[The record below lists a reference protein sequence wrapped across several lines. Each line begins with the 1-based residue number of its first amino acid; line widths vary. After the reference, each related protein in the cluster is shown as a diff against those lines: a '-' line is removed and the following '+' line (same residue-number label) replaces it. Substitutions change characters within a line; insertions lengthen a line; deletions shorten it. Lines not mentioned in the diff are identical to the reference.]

1 MEPGR
6 LRELTSLL
14 REDVPAAWRAADG
27 VGLAVERRTRALERL
42 ERDLLPRTAGVH
54 SHLVV
59 GIVGP
64 NNSGKSALFNALVAG
79 SEPGAAAAPPERSP
93 SRPTGGATRRLVGAA
108 HPTLVQRLTDEP
120 SLESFAMTRAEAG
133 LDPTEDAPAGHADEL
148 LLTSVESLPPSLLLV
163 DTPDFDSV
171 FVRNREVTDALLTV
185 CDLAVV
191 VVTRHTYQNND
202 VVQFLR
208 AWLASGRPWV
218 LVYNEALDEVT
229 TLAHGAKM
237 AADIAA
243 APEAVFHAPFDPAV
257 AEGRTALV
265 PTGLPGDGQWGD
277 VEGSLASW
285 LRDLGSA
292 DELKRRSLASSF
304 AALCEDLEELRRVAA
319 SELAGVAELEQSLER
334 FAAPLGEAVAR
345 QAMPMGPFLEA
356 FREVLDE
363 RPTAI
368 QRELRRG
375 LRWTGNKIVQGA
387 RSVRGLVGAGGAGD
401 APVPVDAGRTLLDA
415 ERRQLQVRWVE
426 SFEPALSEL
435 RGKLRQGGFVPSV
448 ALGLKPLLLGPPDL
462 HSGLARAAE
471 RLSLEPEL
479 MREYRSACRELIGA
493 ELDAGRSEWALQL
506 AVDGLHLLPLGV
518 AGAVIVQTGGLGADL
533 AVAGGG
539 AVSAALAERLS
550 RLLGTGVA
558 SSARERWVT
567 LRSSRIVAAALDGL
581 GGEGLA
587 GLRTLADEASA
598 FLARLDELQR
608 GPTSPAST
616 VPRHG

>member
-1 MEPGR
+1 M
-6 LRELTSLL
+6 
-14 REDVPAAWRAADG
+14 
-27 VGLAVERRTRALERL
+27 AVERRGRALDRL
-42 ERDLLPRTAGVH
+42 ERDLLPRTAGGH

-108 HPTLVQRLTDEP
+108 HPALVQRLTDEP
-120 SLESFAMTRAEAG
+120 TLQSFAMTRAEAG
-133 LDPTEDAPAGHADEL
+133 LDPTEDAPAGRADEL
-148 LLTSVESLPPSLLLV
+148 LLTTVESLPQSLLLV

-218 LVYNEALDEVT
+218 LVYNEALDEAT

-243 APEAVFHAPFDPAV
+243 APEAVFSASFDPAV
-257 AEGRTALV
+257 AEGRAPLV
-265 PTGLPGDGQWGD
+265 PTGLPGDGHWRD

-285 LRDLGSA
+285 LRDLGAA
-292 DELKRRSLASSF
+292 DELKHRSLASSL
-304 AALCEDLEELRRVAA
+304 AALGEDLEVLRREAV
-319 SELAGVAELEQSLER
+319 SDLTGIAELERWLER

-345 QAMPMGPFLEA
+345 RAMPMGPFLEA

-363 RPTAI
+363 RPTAL

-375 LRWTGNKIVQGA
+375 LRWTGTKILQGA
-387 RSVRGLVGAGGAGD
+387 QSVRGLVGVGGAGGASG
-401 APVPVDAGRTLLDA
+401 PFDAGRTLLDA
-415 ERRQLQVRWVE
+415 ERRQLEDRWVE
-426 SFEPALSEL
+426 SCEPALREL
-435 RGKLRQGGFVPSV
+435 RGKLRQGEFTPSV
-448 ALGLKPLLLGPPDL
+448 ALGLEPLLLGPPDL
-462 HSGLARAAE
+462 HAGLERASE

-479 MREYRSACRELIGA
+479 MQEYRSACRELIGA

-518 AGAVIVQTGGLGADL
+518 AGAVIVQTGGFGADL

-558 SSARERWVT
+558 ASARERWVT
-567 LRSSRIVAAALDGL
+567 LRSSRIAAAVVDGL
-581 GGEGLA
+581 GGDGLA
-587 GLRTLADEASA
+587 GLRILADQGSA
-598 FLARLDELQR
+598 FLARLAEYQR
-608 GPTSPAST
+608 GATPSAST
-616 VPRHG
+616 RPRHG